1 MLDVRCNVPVPD
13 TRERMVQRESPVSSD
28 AGLSGSLVCMDILGS
43 VVLIDPDTGSEYAA
57 GQYTETVTS
66 TWGVGILGGI
76 VLIDPATGNPYKL
89 GEN

>member
-1 MLDVRCNVPVPD
+1 
-13 TRERMVQRESPVSSD
+13 MVQRESPVSSD